1 MKPEIALLLVSII
14 PVDNRGFM
22 MKTSPKSNR
31 RRAATMVQL
40 LDQAPDRIMTFP
52 SSWESFKL
60 IQQGLRESPGARL
73 AYYDGM
79 IEILMPGET
88 HEIFAHI
95 IGYLVTT
102 FLLERGIAFVPT
114 RQKDQEREGVASVQA
129 DESYC
134 LGEAKSI
141 PDLSIEVVFTSSGSG
156 KLKRYRALGVPEVW
170 FWEDGTLTLYHLR
183 QDDYQRIDRSELP
196 GLEDL
201 KIDLLKQ
208 CILMA
213 ETDFPGA
220 VKRFRQEL

>member
-1 MKPEIALLLVSII
+1 MIE
-14 PVDNRGFM
+14 
-22 MKTSPKSNR
+22 TSPNSR
-31 RRAATMVQL
+31 RSSASAMVQL
-40 LDQAPDRIMTFP
+40 LDQTPDQVMSFP
-52 SSWESFKL
+52 GSWEGFKL

-73 AYYDGM
+73 AYYDGT

-102 FLLERGIAFVPT
+102 FLLERGVAFVPT

-134 LGEAKSI
+134 LGGAKPI
-141 PDLSIEVVFTSSGSG
+141 PDLSIEVVFSSGGSG
-156 KLKRYRALGVPEVW
+156 KLKRYQALGVPEVW

-183 QDDYQRIDRSELP
+183 ETGYEQIERSELP
-196 GLEDL
+196 GLADL
-201 KIDLLKQ
+201 KIDLLRD

-220 VKRFRQEL
+220 VKRLRQAL